1 MLKGAIFDMDGLM
14 FDTQKIYDEEW
25 PKTAIKFGQKPSAGL
40 VRDIR
45 GSNGIIMEGIVHKY
59 YPDIDPRKYIDETLR
74 SVNEIEKTFVP
85 KKTGVDE
92 ILGFLKESGVKLAVA
107 SSSLSDMVLHN
118 LDLTDTRKYF
128 DVVITGDLVSKTKP
142 DPEIFLKAAWKLEL
156 PAEDCYVL
164 EDSFSGVRAG
174 HAAGCRTIMVP
185 DQVQPTDEIRAL
197 ASGVYESLCA
207 VMDAMKRGEI

>member
-14 FDTQKIYDEEW
+14 FDTQRIYDEEW
-25 PKTAIKFGQKPSAGL
+25 PRTALKFGQKPSAEL
-40 VRDIR
+40 VAAIR
-45 GSNGIIMEGIVHKY
+45 GTNGVIMEGVVRKY
-59 YPDIDPRKYIDETLR
+59 YPDIDPQKYIKVTLD

-85 KKTGVDE
+85 KKPGLDA
-92 ILGFLKESGVKLAVA
+92 ILQFLRDSGVKLAVA

-128 DVVITGDLVSKTKP
+128 DAVITGDLVSKTKP
-142 DPEIFLKAAWKLEL
+142 DPEIFLTAAGGLGL
-156 PAEDCYVL
+156 PPQDCYVL

-197 ASGVYESLCA
+197 ASGVYESLDA
-207 VMDAMKRGEI
+207 VMSAMKRGEI

>member
-1 MLKGAIFDMDGLM
+1 MLKGAIFDMDGLL

-25 PKTAIKFGQKPSAGL
+25 PKTAVKFGQKPSSGL
-40 VRDIR
+40 VAEIR
-45 GSNGIIMEGIVHKY
+45 GTNGVIMRGVVHKY
-59 YPDIDPRKYIDETLR
+59 YPNIDPQKYIDVTLD

-85 KKTGVDE
+85 KKPGADE
-92 ILGFLKESGVKLAVA
+92 ILAFLKESGVELAVA

-128 DVVITGDLVSKTKP
+128 DAVITGDLVKKTKP
-142 DPEIFLKAAWKLEL
+142 DPEIFLKAAQSLEL
-156 PAEDCYVL
+156 PPEDCYVL

-174 HAAGCRTIMVP
+174 HAARCRAIMVP

-197 ASGVYESLCA
+197 ASGVYESLYA
-207 VMDAMKRGEI
+207 VMDAMKRGDI